1 LNEVREIP
9 ANFEGAK
16 MNNSNNDTLAILL
29 ARRPRPAVAELVRH
43 TDVLRDETS
52 VWTYMPWIATVSM
65 RTSDSLARAMLT
77 QAVLHGGEFGVRNTY
92 CVAFWREPLVRRV
105 FTRAQLLQ
113 LCRKWAA
120 AYPYEML
127 GDYRRLA
134 IALGQ
139 YDQPD
144 RGAKA
149 SADELALLGH
159 ADAAK
164 IMAVVARNLGDWL
177 RLEHLELLLTC
188 NLSVATL
195 CKAALRVNYGTGA
208 TLLQGYVLAQPGLS
222 RKDSSMLMDRL
233 REQFTALRT
242 ESPGAANEVFEL
254 LLKGITRATGRTQHE
269 RVRGLAELRNHLHP
283 LER

>member
-1 LNEVREIP
+1 
-9 ANFEGAK
+9 
-16 MNNSNNDTLAILL
+16 MNNSNHDTLAILL
-29 ARRPRPAVAELVRH
+29 ARRPRPAVTELVRH

-52 VWTYMPWIATVSM
+52 VWTYMPWIAPVMHS
-65 RTSDSLARAMLT
+65 SDSLARAMLK

-134 IALGQ
+134 IAFGQ
-139 YDQPD
+139 YDQPN
-144 RGAKA
+144 R
-149 SADELALLGH
+149 STNELVRLGY

-164 IMAVVARNLGDWL
+164 VMAVVARNLGDRL
-177 RLEHLELLLTC
+177 HLEHYELLLTC
-188 NLSVATL
+188 NLGVATL

-208 TLLQGYVLAQPGLS
+208 TLLQGYVLAQPELS
-222 RKDSSMLMDRL
+222 RKDSSILVDHL
-233 REQFTALRT
+233 REQFTALHAQ
-242 ESPGAANEVFEL
+242 SPRDAIEVFEL
-254 LLKGITRATGRTQHE
+254 LLKGITRATGHTQHE
-269 RVRGLAELRNHLHP
+269 RVRGFAELRNHLHT
-283 LER
+283 LKR